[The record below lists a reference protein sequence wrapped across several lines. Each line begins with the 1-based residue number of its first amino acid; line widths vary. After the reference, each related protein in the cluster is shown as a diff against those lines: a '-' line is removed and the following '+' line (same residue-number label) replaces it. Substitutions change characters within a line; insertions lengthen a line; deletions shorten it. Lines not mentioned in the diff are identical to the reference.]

1 MSRRASLGTIAV
13 GPALPG
19 WGSWEWIGADLLRG
33 LAPRCTAFQDWEEPT
48 ADVVVVV
55 KHIPPEDWV
64 ERVARRSPIVYCP
77 VDSYGSLDE
86 VAADASILCRFAR
99 ILVHCE
105 PLRPAFEPYA
115 PVETIDHTVK
125 FAAPP
130 RRRFVCEGFLLWV
143 GVRSNLPPLVDW
155 VNEHPLPGELVVL
168 SNFEDPDRRPEPADV
183 GFRPGLAVRLEQWSA
198 DRHVELTAA
207 CRAALDVK
215 GEDFRAR
222 HKPPAKAVDIL
233 ASGVP
238 LALNPGSSPAAYL
251 AGLGL
256 DVASP
261 TDVDRWLSRA
271 YWEECRRVG
280 RALRQRLTLPKVV
293 ARYRKILTDVCRE
306 RAESSSEPP
315 TPPAPPAGAGLDQD
329 VSAGIVLP
337 AVAGPG
343 RPVYGL
349 LLTKD
354 DEEVFDDWCRN
365 QLDLYAAVVCL
376 DGSESAVTC
385 QIAARYAGRLVYLH
399 ERDFVIPH
407 KTDHS
412 LRRIAHQELVR
423 GFGEGHWVMCCHPVE
438 FCYHDPRRVAERAE
452 QEGFDVVE
460 WFTAQFYPHPVD
472 LTDWDRRR
480 HLPVPERFRYYHWD
494 FGGDGLP
501 SAECRLYRSGPGVAW
516 DETTHGSMRPHG
528 LTRLAPFRPILRHYK
543 VVVADPAWYEPAE
556 RHARDQHHWPGQTA
570 RTGVPFPVRRFED
583 LFVAAVPGYARCD
596 RFDGTF
602 EQPWNIGEEFRPG
615 GSVVS
620 EAPAETEA
628 WRARAAELA
637 VAGRHRDAAEILN
650 ARRRTATD
658 ARDRAMAESD
668 LAALAAVGGDLPAA
682 RSGFTAALATN
693 PDCGPAR
700 HNLAVIDAPTDPAEC
715 PAPIIVP
722 EPGVD
727 FAAIRSGPAATKV
740 AIVSFLF
747 NWPSTGGGIVH
758 TVELA
763 RFLGEA
769 GYQVGHF
776 YARFDPWEIGR
787 VEADLAID
795 SRPLDFADSDWTL
808 ETILGRFRRAVDA
821 FGPDYVIVTDSWNIK
836 PLLAEALRHHR
847 VILRLQAME
856 CLCPLNNVR
865 LLPGPNGRAGQ
876 CPKHQLATP
885 DECRQCLDRLGRTSG
900 SLHQAE
906 RALCGVGTAAYD
918 TALRRAFREAEAVL
932 VVNPLT
938 EALVSPHT
946 RVTRVVTAGM
956 DPGRFVFPS
965 ETPSAADRPLRLL
978 FAGLVDEWMKGFHV
992 VHAACERLWRSRRD
1006 FELLTT
1012 ADPPGPVDAF
1022 TRYVGWLSQAEL
1034 PRQIRAADVLV
1045 MPTIAQEGLGRTA
1058 VEAMACGRPVV
1069 ASRIGGLPATV
1080 QDGATGLL
1088 FDPGDAADLARK
1100 LEAVLDDP
1108 DLRRRLGAAGRRRFE
1123 EHYSWPVIIDR
1134 HYRPLLKP
1142 RPGSGTPPH
1151 PRSGF
1156 ASVFREPVDQARLQS
1171 DVAAL
1176 LGLSPARAAG
1186 LYRGC
1191 RALHEQERYAERL
1204 GESKTLTFEE
1214 AYVLYAVL
1222 ATRRPACLVEIGTQA
1237 GRSARRLLDMRDAL
1251 GLEAPLT
1258 CFDVEDGVEFVRRDE
1273 IEFVLGDVTGRLG
1286 RDVFD
1291 ARPPGLVFLD
1301 AHPYRLVREAVG
1313 SVLAD
1318 RRGWILAIHDGGP
1331 GQCNPHMA
1339 IGRDDP
1345 NVSSSTGVW
1354 ERHLLAEAFGV
1365 ADPLDPALD
1374 AAETATHR
1382 LRVFATQHG
1391 LAVVFPRQAPDATG
1405 RPA

>member
-33 LAPRCTAFQDWEEPT
+33 LGTRCTAFQDWEEPT

-64 ERVARRSPIVYCP
+64 ERVARRLPIVYCP
-77 VDSYGSLDE
+77 VDSYGSPEE
-86 VAADASILCRFAR
+86 VAADASVLSRFAR
-99 ILVHCE
+99 ILVHCDA
-105 PLRPAFEPYA
+105 LRPVFEPYA
-115 PVETIDHTVK
+115 PVEAIDHTVK
-125 FAAPP
+125 FASPP
-130 RRRFVCEGFLLWV
+130 RRRFVRDGFLLWV
-143 GVRSNLPPLVDW
+143 GVRSNLAPLVDW

-168 SNFEDPDRRPEPADV
+168 SNFEDSGRRPEPTEV

-198 DRHVELTAA
+198 ERHIELTAV

-222 HKPPAKAVDIL
+222 HKPPAKAVDFL

-256 DVASP
+256 DAASP
-261 TDVDRWLSRA
+261 TDVDRWLSRP

-280 RALRQRLTLPKVV
+280 RALRQRLTLSKVI
-293 ARYRKILTDVCRE
+293 ARHRQILADVCRE
-306 RAESSSEPP
+306 RTESTSIPPPPP
-315 TPPAPPAGAGLDQD
+315 TEVRLGLD
-329 VSAGIVLP
+329 VSVGNISP
-337 AVAGPG
+337 GDAGPG

-354 DEEVFDDWCRN
+354 DEEVFEDWCRD
-365 QLDLYAAVVCL
+365 QLGLYAAVVCL
-376 DGSESAVTC
+376 DGSGSAVTA
-385 QIAARYAGRLVYLH
+385 QIAARYADRLVYLH
-399 ERDFVIPH
+399 ERDFVIPN
-407 KTDHS
+407 KTDHG

-423 GFGEGHWVMCCHPVE
+423 RFGEGHWVMCCHPDE

-452 QEGFDVVE
+452 QEGFDIVE
-460 WFTAQFYPHPVD
+460 WFTAQFYPHPAD

-480 HLPVPERFRYYHWD
+480 HLQVPERFRYYHWD
-494 FGGDGLP
+494 FGRAELP
-501 SAECRLYRSGPGVAW
+501 WAENRLYRSGPGVVW
-516 DETTHGSMRPHG
+516 DETTHGSVRPHG

-556 RHARDQHHWPGQTA
+556 RHAHYRHHWPGQAA
-570 RTGVPFPVRRFED
+570 RTGLPFPVRRFED
-583 LFVAAVPGYARCD
+583 LFVTAVAGYSRCD
-596 RFDGTF
+596 RFDGAF
-602 EQPWNIGEEFRPG
+602 DQPWNIGEEFRPG
-615 GSVVS
+615 GRSFS
-620 EAPAETEA
+620 EAPAEPGA
-628 WRARAAELA
+628 WQTRATELA
-637 VAGRHRDAAEILN
+637 AFGRYRNAAEIL
-650 ARRRTATD
+650 RELKRTAAD
-658 ARDRAMAESD
+658 ARDQAMAESD
-668 LAALAAVGGDLPAA
+668 LAALAALDGDIPAA
-682 RSGFTAALATN
+682 RSGFAAALATN
-693 PDCGPAR
+693 SDCGPAG
-700 HNLAVIDAPTDPAEC
+700 HNLAILDAPTEPATEY
-715 PAPIIVP
+715 PAPIVVP
-722 EPGVD
+722 EPEAE
-727 FAAIRSGPAATKV
+727 AAENHPGPAAAKV

-763 RFLGEA
+763 RFLGAA

-776 YARFDPWEIGR
+776 YARFAPWEIGR
-787 VEADLAID
+787 VETDLAFD
-795 SRPLDFADSDWTL
+795 SRPLEFAESDWTL
-808 ETILGRFRRAVDA
+808 ESILGRFRRAVDA
-821 FGPDYVIVTDSWNIK
+821 FNPDYVIVTDSWNIK
-836 PLLAEALRHHR
+836 PLLADALRHHR

-865 LLPGPNGRAGQ
+865 LLPGPNGHAGQ

-900 SLHQAE
+900 GLHRAE
-906 RALCGVGTAAYD
+906 RALCGVGTPAYD

-946 RVTRVVTAGM
+946 RVAKVVTAGM
-956 DPGRFVFPS
+956 DPARFRFPAEEPSPPGRS
-965 ETPSAADRPLRLL
+965 LRIL

-992 VHAACERLWRSRRD
+992 LHAACERLWRSRRD
-1006 FELLTT
+1006 FELLAT

-1022 TRYVGWLSQAEL
+1022 TRYVGWLSQADL

-1069 ASRIGGLPATV
+1069 ASQIGGLPATV

-1088 FDPGDAADLARK
+1088 FEPGDVADLARK
-1100 LEAVLDDP
+1100 LETLFDDP
-1108 DLRRRLGAAGRRRFE
+1108 DLCRRLGEAGRRRFE
-1123 EHYSWPVIIDR
+1123 ESYSWPVIIDR
-1134 HYRPLLKP
+1134 HYRPLLKT
-1142 RPGSGTPPH
+1142 RPGSGTPPNSR
-1151 PRSGF
+1151 PNF
-1156 ASVFREPVDQARLQS
+1156 ASAFRQSVDQARLQS

-1176 LGLSPARAAG
+1176 LGLSVARAAG
-1186 LYRGC
+1186 LYRTYQ
-1191 RALHEQERYAERL
+1191 AFHEHERYVQRL
-1204 GESKTLTFEE
+1204 GETKTLTFEE
-1214 AYVLYAVL
+1214 AYVLYAIL
-1222 ATRRPACLVEIGTQA
+1222 TTRRPASLVEIGTQA
-1237 GRSARRLLDMRDAL
+1237 GRSARRLLDMRNAL
-1251 GLEAPLT
+1251 RLEAPLA
-1258 CFDVEDGVEFVRRDE
+1258 CFDVEDGLEFVRHDE
-1273 IEFVLGDVTGRLG
+1273 IEFVLGDVTGRVG
-1286 RDVFD
+1286 RDVLD
-1291 ARPPGLVFLD
+1291 ARPPGVVFLD
-1301 AHPYRLVREAVG
+1301 AHPYRLVREVVNA
-1313 SVLAD
+1313 VLAD
-1318 RRGWILAIHDGGP
+1318 RRGWVLAIHDGGP

-1345 NVSSSTGVW
+1345 GVTSSTGVW
-1354 ERHLLAEAFGV
+1354 ERHVLGEAFGL

-1374 AAETATHR
+1374 TAASATHR

-1391 LAVVFPRQAPDATG
+1391 LAVILPNPATAV
-1405 RPA
+1405 R